1 MVSDLPERKAPRPVH
16 PPLVHAPIGAI
27 VAAAAFDVISA
38 AGGGTHP
45 WARDLFRAGTFV
57 LMVGTVFMFA
67 AVITGVVDRAR
78 GTMPSSHTRRQVNRH
93 AAVMSALIVLCVLEI
108 VLRWGSYADAQSSPV
123 AIVALGLLA
132 LALAAIGGELGG
144 RLVYRSGVGVQAPP
158 AEPAPPSYKSVA

>member
-1 MVSDLPERKAPRPVH
+1 MVSDRTERRVLRPVH

-38 AGGGTHP
+38 AGGDTHP

-67 AVITGVVDRAR
+67 AVIAGVVDRNR
-78 GTMPSSHTRRQVNRH
+78 ETMPSSRTRRQVNRH
-93 AAVMSALIVLCVLEI
+93 AAVMSALTVLCVLEI
-108 VLRWGSYADAQSSPV
+108 VLRWGSYADARSSPAV
-123 AIVALGLLA
+123 IVALGLSA

-144 RLVYRSGVGVQAPP
+144 RLVYRSGVGVQAP
-158 AEPAPPSYKSVA
+158 ATEPTPPPRKPVA